1 MAKIFIGGF
10 PQFMTELELVQL
22 IDPVGRVNTVKIVR
36 DKLTKKCKGYA
47 FVEMAD
53 RESAIR
59 VIAELNGTMIGEKSL
74 SVNFADEKSE
84 PVKSPAN
91 RNPVAYIKVERP
103 VAGGKPKRPRKRI

>member
-59 VIAELNGTMIGEKSL
+59 VIAELNGTMMGEKSL
-74 SVNFADEKSE
+74 SVNFAEEKADIVVN
-84 PVKSPAN
+84 PIRADQVKY
-91 RNPVAYIKVERP
+91 VKVERP
-103 VAGGKPKRPRKRI
+103 DPAVKQKRPRRRI